1 MGVLTDDDNLVEA
14 AVSELLGQAVEDKLR
29 LDPEGQVT
37 YLMTQ
42 HSLVQVC
49 QINLYNPFLMK
60 YLGKYGEGDLNES
73 KGCLLST
80 LSPTYAK

>member
-1 MGVLTDDDNLVEA
+1 MGMLTDDDSLVEA
-14 AVSELLGQAVEDKLR
+14 AVSELLGQAVEDKLQ

-49 QINLYNPFLMK
+49 QFNLYNASLMN
-60 YLGKYGEGDLNES
+60 YPGKSGEGDLNES
-73 KGCLLST
+73 KCYLLST
-80 LSPTYAK
+80 LSPTDAK